1 MKYDRTM
8 TISAYTV
15 PEGGILMINVSQRE
29 WDHMDIL
36 GDDAVGVDLDA
47 DGNVIGIEVLDLA
60 HFDLAAVAEQYG
72 ISALVPEIEAAIAVA
87 KPGP

>member
-1 MKYDRTM
+1 MKYHRLM

-15 PEGGILMINVSQRE
+15 PEGGILMINVAQRP
-29 WDHMDIL
+29 WDHMEIL

-47 DGNVIGIEVLDLA
+47 EGNVIGIEVLDLEQ
-60 HFDLAAVAEQYG
+60 FDLAAVAERYG
-72 ISALVPEIEAAIAVA
+72 ISDLIPEIEAAIAVA